1 MLSLS
6 EVLNVRDS
14 SHPSRSD
21 TQSRTCAHS
30 SSIVPPEN
38 RIVAGMLISRPRVKC
53 TNKTNKNLS
62 DDRDSSE
69 SSENE

>member
-21 TQSRTCAHS
+21 TQSRAHVRTAFLHRLAREQNCRWNAYFS
-30 SSIVPPEN
+30 SPY
-38 RIVAGMLISRPRVKC
+38 
-53 TNKTNKNLS
+53 KNLS